1 MPETFDLADVDAALT
16 RLASALRADADRLTE
31 LDQKVGDGDLGI
43 TAKKAADAIDAHVAK
58 GGSTADDLGGHI
70 AAAGMAV
77 NRVAS
82 STMGTLIAT
91 AAMRAGK
98 VVKGSADISKAQ
110 LAEMLEAA
118 AKGMQDRGKAK
129 LGDKTILDA
138 LFPAAEAFKGALDA
152 GKPLAEAGAAM
163 VAAAEK
169 GRDAVTPTRSRIGR
183 AGWVGERT
191 EGVVDPGCALCVTA
205 LRALSGREHSA

>member
-1 MPETFDLADVDAALT
+1 MADGFGLDDVNAALT
-16 RLASALRADADRLTE
+16 RIARAMRANADRLTE
-31 LDQKVGDGDLGI
+31 LDQQVGDGDLGI
-43 TAKKAADAIDAHVAK
+43 TAKKAADAIDAHVAR
-58 GGSTADDLGGHI
+58 GGATDDLGGYI

-98 VVKGSADISKAQ
+98 VVKGASAIAPAE
-110 LAEMLEAA
+110 LGEMLQAA
-118 AKGMQDRGKAK
+118 AQGMKDRGKAE

-138 LFPAAEAFKGALDA
+138 LFPAAAAFNEAVQS
-152 GKPLAEAGAAM
+152 GKTLAEAGDAM

-169 GRDAVTPTRSRIGR
+169 GRDAVTPQRNRIGR

-191 EGVVDPGCALCVTA
+191 EGVVDPGCALCVA
-205 LRALSGREHSA
+205 VLAGLAGQERKA